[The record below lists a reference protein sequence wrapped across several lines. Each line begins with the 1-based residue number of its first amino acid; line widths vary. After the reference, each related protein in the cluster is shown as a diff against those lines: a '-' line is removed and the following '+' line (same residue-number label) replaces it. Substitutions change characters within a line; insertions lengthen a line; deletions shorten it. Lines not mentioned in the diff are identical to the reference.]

1 MLVLIFNLIFNLT
14 FNLPHR
20 LKNQMK
26 KITRLFAQLEK
37 EIIEQNIYHRCK
49 GYEKDCV
56 QCKFWKSFD
65 KMKKDLVG
73 LEDN

>member
-1 MLVLIFNLIFNLT
+1 
-14 FNLPHR
+14 
-20 LKNQMK
+20 MK

-49 GYEKDCV
+49 EYEKDCV
-56 QCKFWKSFD
+56 QCKFWKTFD
-65 KMKKDLVG
+65 KLKKDLVG